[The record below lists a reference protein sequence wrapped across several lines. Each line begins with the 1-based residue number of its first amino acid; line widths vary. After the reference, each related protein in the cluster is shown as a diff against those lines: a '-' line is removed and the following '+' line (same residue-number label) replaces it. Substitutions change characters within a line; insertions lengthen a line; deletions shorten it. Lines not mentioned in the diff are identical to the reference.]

1 MAIKFDELLD
11 DDEAAVIDPR
21 DIFLTLD
28 RDKKFAFPRD
38 IQTEVMKAWFVQ
50 RNNPDTVVKLNVGS
64 GKTMVG
70 LLMLQSSLNE
80 GIRPAIYIA
89 PDKQLVD
96 QVIAEAK
103 ALGIETADDP
113 RDPAVQS
120 GEKIAVTIV
129 HRLFN
134 GKSIFGVGSEGV
146 KLKIGAIVIDDVHAC
161 IATIN
166 EQFRIQ
172 LANTHVAYQAIY
184 NIAKADL
191 QRQSHSRFLDLKN
204 GDPRAIMELPYWT
217 WLDHQTE
224 ILEALHAH
232 KGDDELKFSYPLLS
246 DILTQCRCII
256 SGQKLEIEAFC
267 PPTDL
272 VMAFSKAKRRIY
284 MTATL
289 ADDSAL
295 VTHFA
300 ANPQKLMNPIV
311 PVSSQSMGERMILMP
326 QELNAELDSDDIR
339 NLLVA
344 LAKKENVVV
353 IVPSKPASESW
364 HGVADQILLAD
375 NVVDGVAKLR
385 QKHVGLTVLVNRYD
399 GIDLPHDA
407 CRVLA
412 IVGLPE
418 VTSYT
423 ELIDMAVLCDSQ
435 SGLRRQ
441 MQRIE
446 QGMGRGVRSND
457 DYCVVL
463 LIGAKLT
470 ARVKSP
476 DGTALLTPAT
486 QAQLDLSRKVAKQLA
501 NVDLKG
507 LKEVIDQCLN
517 RDPDWVKVSKKSLL
531 KAKAQP
537 GLVIDSKSVALRT
550 AFDLSRAGDHKVAAE
565 VLQKAVNATSD
576 SDEKAWLLQKGAAI
590 EHHISPAE
598 SQKMLLAAY
607 RLNTNVLRPL
617 EGVAYQ
623 KLSAHAGAQAAAIQ
637 KFHHAR
643 FLEAAD
649 RLLYTNQLIDGLIFH
664 EVSADRFECALHS
677 AAEFIGIKGQ
687 RPEKLIGE
695 GPDNLWALQEGS
707 FLVIECKNNA
717 TSKNGISKTD
727 AGQLDQAM
735 TWFDAK
741 YPAATGIPVIVHPH
755 RKLGHGATAVSGMRV
770 MTEEELKKLRKALE
784 AFAKAVSDPDT
795 LNNVKKLNELVN
807 VHGFGAE
814 FISRYAKAPL

>member
-1 MAIKFDELLD
+1 MAIKFDDLLD
-11 DDEAAVIDPR
+11 ADEAAVIDPR
-21 DIFLTLD
+21 DIFLTLS

-38 IQTEVMKAWFVQ
+38 IQTEVMKAWFAQ
-50 RNNPDTVVKLNVGS
+50 RNNADTVVKLNVGS
-64 GKTMVG
+64 GKTLVG
-70 LLMLQSSLNE
+70 LLLLQSSLNE

-96 QVIAEAK
+96 QVLAEAK
-103 ALGIETADDP
+103 TLGIDAVDDP

-120 GEKIAVTIV
+120 GEKIAVTTV

-134 GKSIFGVGSEGV
+134 GKSIFGVGREGV
-146 KLKIGAIVIDDVHAC
+146 KLKIGVVVVDDVHAC

-172 LANTHVAYQAIY
+172 LLNTHAAYRAIY
-184 NIAKADL
+184 NIAESAL
-191 QRQSHSRFLDLKN
+191 RRQSHSKFLDLKS
-204 GDPRAIMELPYWT
+204 GDPHAIMEIPYWT
-217 WLDHQTE
+217 WLDHQHE
-224 ILEALHAH
+224 ILEALHAN
-232 KGDDELKFSYPLLS
+232 KNDAELKFSFPLLS
-246 DILTQCRCII
+246 DILPQCRCII
-256 SGQKLEIEAFC
+256 SGQKLEIEPVC

-295 VTHFA
+295 VTHFS
-300 ANPQKLMNPIV
+300 ANPEKLADPIV

-326 QELNAELDSDDIR
+326 QELNAEFNVEEIR

-353 IVPSKPASESW
+353 IVPSKPAAEFW
-364 HGVADQILLAD
+364 NGVADQILLAD

-385 QKHVGLTVLVNRYD
+385 EKHVGLTVLVNRYD
-399 GIDLPHDA
+399 GIDLPDDA

-423 ELIDMAVLCDSQ
+423 ELTDMAVLSDSQ

-441 MQRIE
+441 MQRVE

-463 LIGAKLT
+463 LMGPRLT

-486 QAQLDLSRKVAKQLA
+486 QAQLDLSRKLAKQL
-501 NVDLKG
+501 VDVDPEG
-507 LKEVIDQCLN
+507 LKEVVDECLD
-517 RDPDWVKVSKKSLL
+517 RDPDWVKVSKMALL
-531 KAKAQP
+531 KAKSQP
-537 GLVIDSKSVALRT
+537 GLAIDSKSVAIRT
-550 AFDLSRAGDHKVAAE
+550 AFDLSRAGDHKAAVE
-565 VLQKAVNATSD
+565 VLRKAVNAAD
-576 SDEKAWLLQKGAAI
+576 DEDEKAWLLQKCAAI

-607 RLNTNVLRPL
+607 RLNANVLRPL

-623 KLSAHAGAQAAAIQ
+623 KLSANAGAQVAAIQ
-637 KFHHAR
+637 KYHQSR

-649 RLLYTNQLIDGLIFH
+649 RLLHANQLIDDLVFH
-664 EVSADRFECALHS
+664 KVSADRFEGAIQS
-677 AAEFIGIKGQ
+677 VAELIGIKGQ
-687 RPEKLIGE
+687 RPEKLFGE
-695 GPDNLWALQEGS
+695 GPDNLWAQAEGS
-707 FLVIECKNNA
+707 FLVIECKNNS
-717 TSKNGISKTD
+717 TSENGISKVD
-727 AGQLDQAM
+727 AGQLDQAT
-735 TWFDAK
+735 TWFGAK

-755 RKLGHGATAVSGMRV
+755 RKLGDGATAVSGMRV
-770 MTEEELKKLRKALE
+770 MTEEELKKLRKAIE
-784 AFAKAVSDPDT
+784 AFAKALSDPDT
-795 LNNVKKLNELVN
+795 LNSVKKVKELVN
-807 VHGFGAE
+807 THGFGAE
-814 FISRYAKAPL
+814 FLARYTKAPQ